1 MKVKDIIIRAMRFI
15 GREDLAVKLE
25 NSQPLYGDD
34 AETENTLL
42 YCVNA
47 VEDELARNY
56 FVLQHSELLY
66 SVNGKYPY
74 TSFTHIPVKI
84 LNVYRDGK
92 AADYNV
98 QYEYLECAENKIT
111 VEYRYVPQKKTLS
124 GDSGFDGLTVS
135 EKLIASGAASEYYL
149 INGAMQE
156 SELWESKYREEIDRA
171 QRKLGKK
178 NDIPPRR
185 WV

>member
-15 GREDLAVKLE
+15 GREDLATKLE
-25 NSQPLYGDD
+25 KSEVLYGDD
-34 AETENTLL
+34 ADTENTLL

-56 FVLQHSELLY
+56 FVLQYSDNLY
-66 SVNGKYPY
+66 SLNGQYPY
-74 TSFTHIPVKI
+74 TSFTHIPVQI
-84 LNVYRDGK
+84 LNVYNYGK

-98 QYEYLECAENKIT
+98 KYGYLECAADRIT
-111 VEYRYVPQKKTLS
+111 VEYRYVPNKKKIS
-124 GDSGFDGLTVS
+124 EDSCFDGLTVG

-156 SELWESKYREEIDRA
+156 SELWESKYRQEIDRA
-171 QRKLGKK
+171 QKKLGNK
-178 NDIPPRR
+178 NVIPPRR